1 MFPRTTTQVE
11 PVTRVGATVGTGE
24 VGPVSNDQGHDAHIA
39 GLHNDGCIHCGLD
52 YDFEMPEG
60 LVDAAHGKEVVI
72 FAGAGISTEVPNVFP
87 DTVLDIAARRIGV
100 EKPDSFPETL
110 EAFQQRFGRAA
121 LVRMVKDKFDYIDG
135 FVRLRNDAR
144 KFHRELATMPYLC
157 DVVTTNWDLH
167 FEEECG
173 ATPFV
178 TGEDIALYDMPGRRV
193 LKVHGS
199 MSNLASI
206 VATESDYAKRLEELN
221 GNVMGGLLRHMLAT
235 RTVVFIGYS
244 LRDWNFRRLYSALR
258 ADMADFA
265 PRAYIVTPFGTD
277 GQIEKDFGLTVINTS
292 GVRFLKDLKTALVGP
307 CFIDDSVYDKV
318 EELFALLDEAD
329 QFAKSISH
337 KKYPAIIHC
346 WAYHDGLRDAFFRIT
361 HRRPTGEYSDRH
373 NVLAM
378 LRKYDSV
385 ADRAYDAGRYTDA
398 AYIEGYTSGLMVL
411 MSDQNEEII
420 TELPLYLVYASE
432 SAMRSQDDL
441 LEALELSRRRAPK
454 ERKEAREYAD
464 RIPEG
469 MVRSHAP
476 FLPHWG
482 YEGPAD
488 HGGGA
493 AQRRRP

>member
-1 MFPRTTTQVE
+1 
-11 PVTRVGATVGTGE
+11 
-24 VGPVSNDQGHDAHIA
+24 
-39 GLHNDGCIHCGLD
+39 
-52 YDFEMPEG
+52 MPEG
-60 LVDAAHGKEVVI
+60 LVDAAHGKKVVI

-100 EKPDSFPETL
+100 EHPDSFPETL

-144 KFHRELATMPYLC
+144 KFHRELATMPYLNE
-157 DVVTTNWDLH
+157 VVTTNWDLH

-178 TGEDIALYDMPGRRV
+178 TGEDIALYDLPGRRV

-221 GNVMGGLLRHMLAT
+221 GNVMGGLLRQILAT

-258 ADMADFA
+258 ADMAGFA
-265 PRAYIVTPFGTD
+265 PKAYIVTPFGTD
-277 GQIEKDFGLTVINTS
+277 GQVEEDFGLQVINTS
-292 GVRFLKDLKTALVGP
+292 GVRFLKDLKSALVGP
-307 CFIDDSVYDKV
+307 CFIDDSVYDNIDDF
-318 EELFALLDEAD
+318 FALLDEAD

-337 KKYPAIIHC
+337 KTYPAIIHC
-346 WAYHDGLRDAFFRIT
+346 WAYHDGMRDAFFRIT
-361 HRRPTGEYSDRH
+361 HRRPSGEYSDRH
-373 NVLAM
+373 HVLAM
-378 LRKYDSV
+378 LRKYD
-385 ADRAYDAGRYTDA
+385 ALGDRAYNAGRFTDA
-398 AYIEGYTSGLMVL
+398 AYIEGYTTGLMIL
-411 MSDQNEEII
+411 MSDHKDEIF
-420 TELPLYLVYASE
+420 TELPLYLIYASGD
-432 SAMRSQDDL
+432 SAMRTQDDL
-441 LEALELSRRRAPK
+441 LEALEQSRRRAPK
-454 ERKEAREYAD
+454 ERKEARLYAD

-476 FLPHWG
+476 FLPHLG
-482 YEGPAD
+482 YEGPED
-488 HGGGA
+488 H
-493 AQRRRP
+493 